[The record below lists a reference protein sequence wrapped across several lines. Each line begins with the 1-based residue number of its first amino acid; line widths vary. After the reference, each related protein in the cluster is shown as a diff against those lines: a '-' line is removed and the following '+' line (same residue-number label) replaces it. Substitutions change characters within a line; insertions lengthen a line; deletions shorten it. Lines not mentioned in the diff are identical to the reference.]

1 MMLESPLALE
11 ALDSVLCFLPGCT
24 KARVVGGSS
33 RIKSSQA
40 ISMFAISPSSPWRS
54 SSVPRSCARCHKASR
69 SERFLFSV
77 FSWYSHTCTRMHRS
91 TETCIAPQMKN
102 WGGVFRK

>member
-11 ALDSVLCFLPGCT
+11 ALDSMLCFLPGCT

-40 ISMFAISPSSPWRS
+40 ISILSRSPSSPCRS

-69 SERFLFSV
+69 SDLFLFSV
-77 FSWYSHTCTRMHRS
+77 FSWYNHTCTKMQRS

-102 WGGVFRK
+102 